1 MSGHRFDEE
10 GVRVRDVAEVS
21 GLPEEAVVAQVRQIR
36 GEAGLRPAA
45 AARPSALPWIAGA
58 SLLVALGVT
67 AWRLHPEAFVAPS
80 IQDFGS
86 VRRNPS
92 FSPLTGTSTSDAEP
106 LPMGLKAVAIG
117 QEKAFTAD
125 SPYEAWKRSIPYP
138 TAVDRLTRSTA
149 ALVRALSQEE
159 RDDARAAAGTRYMSF
174 SGETVEPRRGFARV
188 SLYGWAGV
196 ASAWVARPLTPEGEV
211 QLRALAQRLLAGTK
225 KAQDEALAIPTDTLA
240 GVVGPPPGF
249 SIRFAGRRFDFRE
262 GPRLAFSD
270 VSPER
275 VARRLE
281 AAILNA
287 AYRDRRPPVGAWSG
301 DPALDARTPVPDVSR
316 VEVRGP
322 DGLVVGDIPTAKG
335 GEEATRKAIQALAAR
350 AAKAIEGV
358 NRRGGASDANP

>member
-1 MSGHRFDEE
+1 MNEHRLEEE

-21 GLPEEAVVAQVRQIR
+21 GLPEEAVAAQVRQIR
-36 GEAGLRPAA
+36 GEAGLRPPEG
-45 AARPSALPWIAGA
+45 ARSSALPWLAGA
-58 SLLVALGVT
+58 SLLVAVGVT
-67 AWRLHPEAFVAPS
+67 TWRLHPEAFVAPP
-80 IQDFGS
+80 IPNLGS

-125 SPYEAWKRSIPYP
+125 SPYEAWKRAIPYP

-149 ALVRALSQEE
+149 ALVRALSREE

-196 ASAWVARPLTPEGEV
+196 ASAWVARPLTTEGERD
-211 QLRALAQRLLAGTK
+211 LRALAERFLAKAKG
-225 KAQDEALAIPTDTLA
+225 AQDEALAIPTDTLA

-281 AAILNA
+281 SAMLNA
-287 AYRDRRPPVGAWSG
+287 AYRDRRPPVGSWSG

-316 VEVRGP
+316 VEIRGP
-322 DGLVVGDIPTAKG
+322 DGLIVGDVPTAAG
-335 GEEATRKAIQALAAR
+335 GEAATRRAIQALAAR
-350 AAKAIEGV
+350 AARGIEGV
-358 NRRGGASDANP
+358 NQRGRASDANP